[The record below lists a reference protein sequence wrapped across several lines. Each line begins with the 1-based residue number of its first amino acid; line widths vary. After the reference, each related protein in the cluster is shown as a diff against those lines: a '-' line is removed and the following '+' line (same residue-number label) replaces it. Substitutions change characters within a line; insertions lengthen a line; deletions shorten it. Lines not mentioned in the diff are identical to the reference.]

1 MPRTPPAPRLLFA
14 DGFGATAI
22 DARGKVRARA
32 LPGTCFAFDAK
43 SARLAVVGSGGAL
56 TLLDAALR
64 SGPSVYHA
72 PGALL
77 PDGAPVHLSRREGAF
92 GLDRGD
98 AATWRALPA
107 VPEALEVSLG
117 PETQPPGFGF
127 FVHTH
132 LADDGGIS
140 LALGR
145 DERLFGVLDPNDL
158 TVRDPVRVRLRPSLG
173 GARDFLPGTS
183 WHVLVEHHR
192 TTDTVTAL
200 SVAAG
205 GAIRRCAF
213 SALALP
219 ARDGHTLWAQ
229 PDDASVVQH
238 TLDGLPLAALPIP
251 AEHRGAGTVF
261 VQQQRPWFV
270 PWHGDVVI
278 DLREGRVFDRA
289 LPGDPALRRHVAETL
304 RRLRPLARA
313 AGLGLHVASLH
324 TRGGAKPFAQ
334 MSLWS
339 DGGDLGTLAHCV
351 QGAAMDWAKC
361 AEVPAGEGLLSTG
374 GSVTAAREA
383 DVRELLAALDALDA
397 HAAAAARLGRSLGD
411 DVPHARRAGL
421 RRRGRGALRAT
432 AGRPDA
438 AGGGAGR
445 VCPRAPG
452 DALRRGPLAAAPRG
466 VRADPRGDVPGAAL
480 ARGDGAAHRARRPP
494 THGPPRALSAAARGV
509 AHRAALGYQRA
520 CPRIARASL

>member
-1 MPRTPPAPRLLFA
+1 MPRAAPAPRLLFA

-22 DARGKVRARA
+22 DARGRVRARA
-32 LPGTCFAFDAK
+32 LPGPCFAFDAK
-43 SARLAVVGSGGAL
+43 SARLAVVGAGGGL

-64 SGPSVYHA
+64 SERAAYHA

-77 PDGAPVHLSRREGAF
+77 PDGAQVHLTRREGAL

-98 AATWRALPA
+98 ATTWRALPA

-132 LADDGGIS
+132 LADDGGLS

-145 DERLFGVLDPNDL
+145 DERLFGVLDPDDL
-158 TVRDPVRVRLRPSLG
+158 TVREPVRVRLRPSLG
-173 GARDFLPGTS
+173 GARDFLPGAS

-192 TTDTVTAL
+192 ATDTVTAL

-205 GAIRRCAF
+205 GALRRCAF
-213 SALALP
+213 PALALP

-229 PDDASVVQH
+229 PDDATVVQH
-238 TLDGLPLAALPIP
+238 SLDGLPLAALPIP
-251 AEHRGAGTVF
+251 ADHRGAGTVF

-351 QGAAMDWAKC
+351 QGAAIDWAKC

-397 HAAAAARLGRSLGD
+397 HALPLRASAQHWATMYRTPGARAFDDASGALFARLLVD
-411 DVPHARRAGL
+411 PTL
-421 RRRGRGALRAT
+421 RVGAQ
-432 AGRPDA
+432 
-438 AGGGAGR
+438 GA
-445 VCPRAPG
+445 CA
-452 DALRRGPLAAAPRG
+452 
-466 VRADPRGDVPGAAL
+466 
-480 ARGDGAAHRARRPP
+480 
-494 THGPPRALSAAARGV
+494 RALQATPFDVDRWQQ
-509 AHRAALGYQRA
+509 HRAACAQTPEGMVLAQLSRA
-520 CPRIARASL
+520 VMERHTAPGALPPMDRLVR

>member
-1 MPRTPPAPRLLFA
+1 MTRTPPAPQLLFA
-14 DGFGATAI
+14 DGFGATAV

-32 LPGTCFAFDAK
+32 LAGTCFAFDAK

-64 SGPSVYHA
+64 SGRAVYHA

-77 PDGAPVHLSRREGAF
+77 PDGVPVHLSRREGAL

-98 AATWRALPA
+98 ATTWRALTT
-107 VPEALEVSLG
+107 VDEALEVSLG
-117 PETQPPGFGF
+117 PETQPPGYGF
-127 FVHTH
+127 FVHTR
-132 LADDGGIS
+132 LADDGAIS

-145 DERLFGVLDPNDL
+145 DERLFGVLDLDTL
-158 TVRDPVRVRLRPSLG
+158 TVRDALRVRLRPSLG
-173 GARDFLPGTS
+173 GARDFLPGAS

-192 TTDTVTAL
+192 ATDTVTAL
-200 SVAAG
+200 SVAFG

-213 SALALP
+213 AAINLP

-229 PDDASVVQH
+229 PDDATVVQH
-238 TLDGLPLAALPIP
+238 SLDGEALCALRVPE
-251 AEHRGAGTVF
+251 AHRGAGTLF
-261 VQQQRPWFV
+261 VQHQRPWFV

-289 LPGDPALRRHVAETL
+289 LPGDPALRRHVAVTL

-351 QGAAMDWAKC
+351 QGAAIDWAKC
-361 AEVPAGEGLLSTG
+361 AEVPGGQGLLSTG

-383 DVRELLAALDALDA
+383 DVRELLTALDALDA
-397 HAAAAARLGRSLGD
+397 HGLPLRASADHWATMYRTPGARAFDDEAGALFARLLVD
-411 DVPHARRAGL
+411 PTLRAGAQGAC
-421 RRRGRGALRAT
+421 GRALRAT
-432 AGRPDA
+432 PFDVSRWQQHREACAQTPEGMVLARLSRA
-438 AGGGAGR
+438 
-445 VCPRAPG
+445 VMEQHTAPG
-452 DALRRGPLAAAPRG
+452 TLPPEDR
-466 VRADPRGDVPGAAL
+466 L
-480 ARGDGAAHRARRPP
+480 AR
-494 THGPPRALSAAARGV
+494 
-509 AHRAALGYQRA
+509 
-520 CPRIARASL
+520 

>member
-1 MPRTPPAPRLLFA
+1 MPRTPPAPALLFA
-14 DGFGATAI
+14 DGFGATVI

-32 LPGTCFAFDAK
+32 LAGPCFAFDAK
-43 SARLAVVGSGGAL
+43 SARLAVVGAGGAL

-64 SGPSVYHA
+64 SGREVYHA
-72 PGALL
+72 AGALL
-77 PDGAPVHLSRREGAF
+77 PDGSPVYLTRRDGAL

-98 AATWRALPA
+98 ATTWRALPA
-107 VPEALEVSLG
+107 APEALEVSLG
-117 PETQPPGFGF
+117 PETQPPDHGF
-127 FVHTH
+127 FVHTC

-140 LALGR
+140 LAHGR
-145 DERLFGVLDPNDL
+145 DERLFGVLDPDDL
-158 TVRDPVRVRLRPSLG
+158 TVRDPVRVRLRPSQG
-173 GARDFLPGTS
+173 SARAFLPGAS
-183 WHVLVEHHR
+183 WHVLVEHR
-192 TTDTVTAL
+192 RATDTVTAL

-205 GAIRRCAF
+205 GALRRCTF
-213 SALALP
+213 PALALP

-229 PDDASVVQH
+229 SDDATVVQH
-238 TLDGLPLAALPIP
+238 TLDGAPLASLSIP
-251 AEHRGAGTVF
+251 AEHRGAGTIF
-261 VQQQRPWFV
+261 VQHLRPWFV
-270 PWHGDVVI
+270 PWHGDAVI

-304 RRLRPLARA
+304 RRLHPLARA

-397 HAAAAARLGRSLGD
+397 HALPLRASAQHWATMYRTPGARAFDDEAGALFARLLVD
-411 DVPHARRAGL
+411 PTL
-421 RRRGRGALRAT
+421 RVGAQ
-432 AGRPDA
+432 
-438 AGGGAGR
+438 GA
-445 VCPRAPG
+445 CA
-452 DALRRGPLAAAPRG
+452 
-466 VRADPRGDVPGAAL
+466 
-480 ARGDGAAHRARRPP
+480 
-494 THGPPRALSAAARGV
+494 RALQATPFDVDRWQQ
-509 AHRAALGYQRA
+509 HRAACAQSPEGMNLAQLSRA
-520 CPRIARASL
+520 VMARHSPPGALPPMDRLVR

>member
-1 MPRTPPAPRLLFA
+1 MPRVAPPPPLLFA

-32 LPGTCFAFDAK
+32 LPGPCFAFDAK
-43 SARLAVVGSGGAL
+43 SARLAVVGAGGGL
-56 TLLDAALR
+56 TLLDGALR
-64 SGPSVYHA
+64 SERAVYHA

-77 PDGAPVHLSRREGAF
+77 PDGAPVHLTRRDGAL

-98 AATWRALPA
+98 ATTWRALPA

-117 PETQPPGFGF
+117 PETQPPGYGF
-127 FVHTH
+127 FVHTR
-132 LADDGGIS
+132 LGDDGGIS

-145 DERLFGVLDPNDL
+145 DERLFGVLDPDTL

-173 GARDFLPGTS
+173 GAREFLPGAS

-192 TTDTVTAL
+192 ATDTVTAL

-213 SALALP
+213 AALGLP

-229 PDDASVVQH
+229 PDDATVVQV
-238 TLDGLPLAALPIP
+238 TLDGLPLASLPIP
-251 AEHRGAGTVF
+251 EAHRGAGTLF

-270 PWHGDVVI
+270 PWHGDAVI

-289 LPGDPALRRHVAETL
+289 LPGDPALRRHVAETF

-334 MSLWS
+334 VSLWS
-339 DGGDLGTLAHCV
+339 DGGDLGPLAHCV
-351 QGAAMDWAKC
+351 QGAAMDWAKWS
-361 AEVPAGEGLLSTG
+361 EVPAGQGLLSTG

-397 HAAAAARLGRSLGD
+397 HALPLRASARHWATMYRTPGARAFDDEAGVLFARLLVD
-411 DVPHARRAGL
+411 PTL
-421 RRRGRGALRAT
+421 R
-432 AGRPDA
+432 
-438 AGGGAGR
+438 
-445 VCPRAPG
+445 
-452 DALRRGPLAAAPRG
+452 
-466 VRADPRGDVPGAAL
+466 PGAQGAL
-480 ARGDGAAHRARRPP
+480 ARDVRATPFDVDRWQQ
-494 THGPPRALSAAARGV
+494 
-509 AHRAALGYQRA
+509 HRAACAQSPEGRLLAQLSRA
-520 CPRIARASL
+520 VMERHSPPGALPPLDGLAR